1 MRFRPNFAF
10 SINRNYSIF
19 AIFHETNI
27 MNNKIAVRKCNKY
40 ELNQVY
46 DLISDIYKKTD
57 GPDVNGKKVLVK
69 PNILTDDDPA
79 KCISTHPVVVEAMIR
94 FLQSNGATVMVGDS
108 PAVHTHRFKGEKSG
122 IYDVCQATGAKWIDF
137 MINPTEKTIRKGKI
151 RVASIADEADLI
163 ISLPKFKNHELVY
176 FTGAIKN
183 TLGLVPGF
191 SKGKQHALHQDRTKF
206 AEFLVD
212 LNEAIT
218 PDYFLMDGIM
228 GMEGPGPGRGFPVA
242 IGLLL
247 GSTNPLILDITAG
260 KIAGYEPLVVPTTRV
275 ALFRKTWLQSEKDIV
290 YDGPEIS
297 SIIKKSFVKVP
308 ISTTNNI
315 ALKFLMKRIKFLKK
329 LERRPVFIH
338 ENCTGC
344 QKCVNICPVQAILPL
359 PSKKTHIV
367 LTDSKCIRC
376 FCCSEVCTDN
386 AVEIRRKVFGV

>member
-1 MRFRPNFAF
+1 
-10 SINRNYSIF
+10 
-19 AIFHETNI
+19 
-27 MNNKIAVRKCNKY
+27 MNNKISVRNCKEY
-40 ELNQVY
+40 DLHEVF

-57 GPDVNGKKVLVK
+57 GPEVKGKRVLVK
-69 PNILTDDDPA
+69 PNILTDNDPA

-94 FLQSNGATVMVGDS
+94 FLQSKGATVLVGDS
-108 PAVHTHRFKGEKSG
+108 PAVHTQKFRGEKSG
-122 IYDVCQATGAKWIDF
+122 IWKVCEMTGAKWVDF
-137 MINPTEKTIRKGKI
+137 MIDPVEKKLRKGKI
-151 RVASIADEADLI
+151 RIAAVVDQVDLI

-191 SKGKQHALHQDRTKF
+191 RKAKQHALHQDRKGF
-206 AEFLVD
+206 GEFLVD
-212 LNEAIT
+212 LNETVT

-247 GSTNPLILDITAG
+247 GSTNPLALDMIASR
-260 KIAGYEPLVVPTTRV
+260 IAGYNAYADTNIKT
-275 ALFRKTWLQSEKDIV
+275 ALFRKNWLQSEEDII

-297 SIIKKSFVKVP
+297 SIIKEGFKKIPVSGN
-308 ISTTNNI
+308 SNI
-315 ALKFLMKRIKFLKK
+315 AFQFIMRRIKFLKK

-344 QKCVNICPVQAILPL
+344 RKCVDICPVQAIKPL

-376 FCCSEVCTDN
+376 FCCAKSVL
-386 AVEIRRKVFGV
+386 IMQLM

>member
-1 MRFRPNFAF
+1 
-10 SINRNYSIF
+10 
-19 AIFHETNI
+19 
-27 MNNKIAVRKCNKY
+27 MNNKIAIRKCKDY
-40 ELNQVY
+40 VY
-46 DLISDIYKKTD
+46 TEVFDLISEIYKATD
-57 GPDVNGKKVLVK
+57 GPDVKGKRVLVK

-94 FLQSNGATVMVGDS
+94 FLQANGATVLVGDS
-108 PAVHTHRFKGEKSG
+108 PAVHTQKFRGEKSG
-122 IYDVCQATGAKWIDF
+122 IFKVCQITGAEWVDF
-137 MINPTEKTIRKGKI
+137 MINPEEKNLRKGKV
-151 RVASIADEADLI
+151 RIAAIVNQVDII

-191 SKGKQHALHQDRTKF
+191 SKAKQHALHQDRSRF
-206 AEFLVD
+206 GEFLVD
-212 LNEAIT
+212 LNEAVT

-228 GMEGPGPGRGFPVA
+228 GMEGPGPGRGIPVE

-247 GSTNPLILDITAG
+247 GSTNPLALDITASR
-260 KIAGYEPLVVPTTRV
+260 IAGYEPLLIPTSRS
-275 ALFRKTWLQSEKDIV
+275 AFFRKIWLSSEEDII
-290 YDGPEIS
+290 YDGPEIET
-297 SIIKKSFVKVP
+297 IIKKEFKKVP
-308 ISTTNNI
+308 VSTTNNI
-315 ALKFLMKRIKFLKK
+315 ALKFILKRIKFLKK

-344 QKCVNICPVQAILPL
+344 QKCVNICPVQAIAPL

-386 AVEIRRKVFGV
+386 AVVIRRKVFGV

>member
-1 MRFRPNFAF
+1 
-10 SINRNYSIF
+10 
-19 AIFHETNI
+19 
-27 MNNKIAVRKCNKY
+27 MNNKIAVRKCSTY
-40 ELNQVY
+40 ELDQVC

-57 GPDVNGKKVLVK
+57 GPDVSGRKVLVK

-94 FLQSNGATVMVGDS
+94 FLQSNGATVLVGDS
-108 PAVHTHRFKGEKSG
+108 PAVHTQRFRAEKSG
-122 IYDVCQATGAKWIDF
+122 IYDVCQSTGAKWIDF
-137 MINPTEKTIRKGKI
+137 MANPIEKAIRKGKI
-151 RVASIADEADLI
+151 RVASITDEVDLI

-183 TLGLVPGF
+183 TLGIVPGF

-212 LNEAIT
+212 LNEVVT

-228 GMEGPGPGRGFPVA
+228 GMEGPGPGRGFPVE

-247 GSTNPLILDITAG
+247 GSTNPLILDITAS
-260 KIAGYEPLVVPTTRV
+260 KIAGYEPLVIPTTRV
-275 ALFRKTWLQSEKDIV
+275 ALFRKTWLNSEDDIL
-290 YDGPEIS
+290 YDGPEIN
-297 SIIKKSFVKVP
+297 SIIKKSFVRVP

-315 ALKFLMKRIKFLKK
+315 AFKFLMKRIKFLKK

-359 PSKKTHIV
+359 PTKKTHIQ
-367 LTDSKCIRC
+367 LTDGKCIRC
-376 FCCSEVCTDN
+376 FCCAEVCTDN